1 MLTFKTERQ
10 NIFPYF
16 FKRVLIAIFI
26 LPILY
31 DELFPTTFI
40 TDTYYSIA
48 TVFLLLKVIDEISK
62 VFLLELTFDNEQK
75 EITILY
81 KTVFSRP
88 KHKRLLFEDAKLE
101 IIRSKFKQKWLSEP
115 LTLYFFKKRKEIF
128 EVKRSKDGFS
138 LETLNSIWKTV
149 ESIPLPIYRV

>member
-1 MLTFKTERQ
+1 M
-10 NIFPYF
+10 
-16 FKRVLIAIFI
+16 
-26 LPILY
+26 
-31 DELFPTTFI
+31 
-40 TDTYYSIA
+40 
-48 TVFLLLKVIDEISK
+48 FLLLKVIDEISK

-75 EITILY
+75 EITFLY
-81 KTVFSRP
+81 KTVFSLP